1 MVGNILSIQYR
12 SSTFLVCHASVGK
25 FWPDDQVE
33 THPVKRREFMH
44 QNYSQPIEPVSVSE
58 GILQEQLRFSSWLWI
73 ISLYLTL
80 VIISI
85 LAMLILIALSLM

>member
-1 MVGNILSIQYR
+1 
-12 SSTFLVCHASVGK
+12 
-25 FWPDDQVE
+25 
-33 THPVKRREFMH
+33 MH
-44 QNYSQPIEPVSVSE
+44 QNYPQPIEPVSVSE